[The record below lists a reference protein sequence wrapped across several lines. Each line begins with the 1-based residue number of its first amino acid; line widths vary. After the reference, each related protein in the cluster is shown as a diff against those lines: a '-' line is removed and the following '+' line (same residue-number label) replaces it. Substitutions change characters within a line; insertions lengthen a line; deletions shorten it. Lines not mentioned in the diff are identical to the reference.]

1 MAMEHRKA
9 IEWSIMMA
17 EMELD
22 EGLEAKTSEMVQI
35 WKEQGL
41 ELNPN
46 IDKLNKISDSTP
58 FVNCLKE
65 EDRGLYLEIYKYIK
79 NYKIVKRM
87 KENIDKK

>member
-1 MAMEHRKA
+1 MAMEHRKP

-41 ELNPN
+41 ELRED
-46 IDKLNKISDSTP
+46 IDSIDSKELDKMK
-58 FVNCLKE
+58 FADCLKIE
-65 EDRGLYLEIYKYIK
+65 EANLYMSILNYINVIKCKKILERYL
-79 NYKIVKRM
+79 
-87 KENIDKK
+87 